1 MYPFFILDA
10 NYPDLVFEG
19 RKLYYCTPSNS
30 IVLRSDAPW
39 TRDFAMDPNYKN
51 TPSFGNNTANY
62 LISALFEGLVGME
75 DFSLVS
81 STQQN
86 VFFPVLGHHPFQ
98 RVNAISVS
106 RVFLEAYERNRM
118 VLLTNEIVN
127 EIEVSY
133 RRMNEDLFSIM
144 CENRARLSV
153 EGTL

>member
-1 MYPFFILDA
+1 
-10 NYPDLVFEG
+10 
-19 RKLYYCTPSNS
+19 
-30 IVLRSDAPW
+30 
-39 TRDFAMDPNYKN
+39 
-51 TPSFGNNTANY
+51 
-62 LISALFEGLVGME
+62 ME

-86 VFFPVLGHHPFQ
+86 VFLPVLGHHPFQ